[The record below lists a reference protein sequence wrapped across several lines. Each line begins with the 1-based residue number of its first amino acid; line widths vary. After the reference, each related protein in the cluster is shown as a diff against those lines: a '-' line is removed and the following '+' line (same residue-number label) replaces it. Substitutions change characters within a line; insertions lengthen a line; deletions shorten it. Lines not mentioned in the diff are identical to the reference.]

1 MYEESTLPQRIE
13 KIGLK
18 TSVRVSSFIIHD
30 EDNFQLI
37 NWLRKKRYYSHSAK
51 IYTQKYKSYSQQ
63 QLGVRN
69 RTGIYIGNRN
79 WITLMKHPILGTGL
93 VILKSL
99 EFFVSKMK

>member
-37 NWLRKKRYYSHSAK
+37 NWLRKKRYYSYSAK
-51 IYTQKYKSYSQQ
+51 IYAKIQEPYSQQ

-69 RTGIYIGNRN
+69 RTGIYVYGNR
-79 WITLMKHPILGTGL
+79 TG
-93 VILKSL
+93 
-99 EFFVSKMK
+99 